1 MIGAGIAF
9 KLAIVASVG
18 ASIEAASNSV
28 MGTLTFFFLLSV
40 AFGS

>member
-9 KLAIVASVG
+9 KLTIVASVG
-18 ASIEAASNSV
+18 ASIEAAVVSL
-28 MGTLTFFFLLSV
+28 MRTLAFFFLLSL